1 LEEDQVI
8 LLSSLDPEMGE
19 GAACLWAEEGERERG
34 RLITQKRGDWREPSP
49 SFEKGWDPGAR
60 GRTISVLVA
69 RRDFLWL
76 PQKARGQLGLE
87 WPRRMHQRGRDCR
100 RP

>member
-1 LEEDQVI
+1 
-8 LLSSLDPEMGE
+8 M
-19 GAACLWAEEGERERG
+19 
-34 RLITQKRGDWREPSP
+34 ITQKRGDWREPSP

-76 PQKARGQLGLE
+76 PQKARGS
-87 WPRRMHQRGRDCR
+87 RKIRATNITRK
-100 RP
+100 

>member
-1 LEEDQVI
+1 
-8 LLSSLDPEMGE
+8 M
-19 GAACLWAEEGERERG
+19 
-34 RLITQKRGDWREPSP
+34 ITQKRGDWREPSP

-87 WPRRMHQRGRDCR
+87 WPRVQETWVQSLGWEDPLQKRMATHSSILAWRIPWTEEPGGL
-100 RP
+100 